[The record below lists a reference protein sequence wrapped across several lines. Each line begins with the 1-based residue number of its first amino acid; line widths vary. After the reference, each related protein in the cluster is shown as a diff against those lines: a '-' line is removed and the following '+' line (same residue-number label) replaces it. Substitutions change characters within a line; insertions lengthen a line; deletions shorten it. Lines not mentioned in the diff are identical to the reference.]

1 MFSAYIDWARMSPE
15 GWIQGIGAV
24 LLFLMVWLV
33 KSLVNNHDQML
44 IDMKE
49 QATKDRQLIREECA
63 CTRIDHQ
70 QDMQAL
76 FADSKENRRS
86 HEMGFKEIASAI
98 RSLSSEI
105 RKGGMPT

>member
-1 MFSAYIDWARMSPE
+1 MLSTYVDWAKMSPE
-15 GWIQGIGAV
+15 GWIQAVGAL

-33 KSLVNNHDQML
+33 KSLVANHNQML
-44 IDMKE
+44 VDMKE
-49 QATKDRQLIREECA
+49 QGSKDRQLIREECA

-76 FADSKENRRS
+76 FADSKENRRAY
-86 HEMGFKEIASAI
+86 EIGFKEVAQAI

-105 RKGGMPT
+105 HKRG

>member
-1 MFSAYIDWARMSPE
+1 MFSAYVDWAKMTPE

-33 KSLVNNHDQML
+33 KSLVANHNQML

-49 QATKDRQLIREECA
+49 QAAKDRQLIREECA
-63 CTRIDHQ
+63 YTRLDHA

-76 FADSKENRRS
+76 FANSKEDRRAY
-86 HEMGFKEIASAI
+86 ELGFKDVAAAI

-105 RKGGMPT
+105 RKQM